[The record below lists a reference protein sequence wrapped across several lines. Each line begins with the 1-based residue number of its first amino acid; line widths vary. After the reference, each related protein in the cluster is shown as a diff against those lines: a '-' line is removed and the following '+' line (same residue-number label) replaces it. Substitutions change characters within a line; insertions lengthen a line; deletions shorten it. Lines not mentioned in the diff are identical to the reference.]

1 MDNERQAIIEK
12 ILKLMA
18 KTTERGATEAEAISA
33 ALIAQKMMNDYNIE
47 QSELHWMEELIIDRE
62 CEIGSQT
69 SFYGSL
75 AATIA
80 PNFRCKAY
88 AEKDFQGKNHVH
100 FYGYEQDV
108 DILMITFK
116 HLFTLG
122 NRLANRKCREI
133 RQTYGT
139 SRGVYNNFAAGFIRG
154 VQMELEKQSKAL
166 LIITPKEV
174 EDKFIE
180 DFRGDKFKK
189 GRATRINYDNFQT
202 DVYYEGRQAAIDGIR
217 SRRIDGMLG
226 LEGA

>member
-1 MDNERQAIIEK
+1 MDSERQNIIEK

-18 KTTERGATEAEAISA
+18 KTVDRGATEAEAISA
-33 ALIAQKMMNDYNIE
+33 ALAAQKMMNDYNIE
-47 QSELHWMEELIIDRE
+47 QSELHWTEELIVDKE
-62 CEIGSQT
+62 CEIGSKT

-80 PNFRCKAY
+80 PNFRCKVY
-88 AEKDFQGKNHVH
+88 AEKDFKGKNHVH

-108 DILMITFK
+108 DIVMITFT

-133 RQTYGT
+133 RKTYGT
-139 SRGVYNNFAAGFIRG
+139 SEGVYNNFAAGFIGG
-154 VQMELEKQSKAL
+154 VQTELEKQSKAL

-180 DFRGDKFKK
+180 DFSGDKFKK
-189 GRATRINYDNFQT
+189 GRATRVDYNNFQT
-202 DVYYEGRQAAIDGIR
+202 DIYYEGRQAAIDGIR
-217 SRRIDGMLG
+217 SRRIEGMLG